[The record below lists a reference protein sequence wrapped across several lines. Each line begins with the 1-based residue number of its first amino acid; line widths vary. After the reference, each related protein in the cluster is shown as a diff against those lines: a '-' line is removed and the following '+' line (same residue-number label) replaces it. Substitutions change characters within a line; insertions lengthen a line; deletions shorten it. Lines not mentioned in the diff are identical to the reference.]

1 MNGQTNRKEL
11 RHDRH
16 TVSLLTDHMVFAPK
30 YRGKILTGD
39 VAMITEGILCKT
51 CKELGIEIIEIAVNP
66 DHVHIFFK
74 YPPKYSLSFIAKR
87 LKGRT
92 SRILRKE
99 FPHLREW
106 CGEHMWAPSCF
117 HGSVGNG
124 WDVVSKYIETQDHT
138 MLKTLA
144 TGIVLK
150 SGVCDCNMR
159 LFSCSYQAIGDSN
172 NYIYSLKIGAYLE

>member
-1 MNGQTNRKEL
+1 MNYQFMISFTLLLPHALK
-11 RHDRH
+11 DRSYCVNYG
-16 TVSLLTDHMVFAPK
+16 TTVFAPK
-30 YRGKILTGD
+30 YRGKILIGD
-39 VAMITEGILCKT
+39 VAMITEGIICKT

-99 FPHLREW
+99 FPHLKEW

-124 WDVVSKYIETQDHT
+124 WDVVS
-138 MLKTLA
+138 
-144 TGIVLK
+144 
-150 SGVCDCNMR
+150 S
-159 LFSCSYQAIGDSN
+159 
-172 NYIYSLKIGAYLE
+172 

>member
-1 MNGQTNRKEL
+1 MSDRKMEL

-16 TVSLLTDHMVFAPK
+16 TVSLLSDHMVFAPK

-39 VAMITEGILCKT
+39 VAMITEGIICKT
-51 CKELGIEIIEIAVNP
+51 CKELDIEIIEISVNP

-99 FPHLREW
+99 FPHLKEW

-124 WDVVSKYIETQDHT
+124 WDVVSKYIETQDVHHA
-138 MLKTLA
+138 KYA
-144 TGIVLK
+144 
-150 SGVCDCNMR
+150 
-159 LFSCSYQAIGDSN
+159 SYRPRT
-172 NYIYSLKIGAYLE
+172 

>member
-1 MNGQTNRKEL
+1 MNMKEL

-30 YRGKILTGD
+30 YRGKILTD
-39 VAMITEGILCKT
+39 NVAMITEGIICKT

-99 FPHLREW
+99 FPHLVEW
-106 CGEHMWAPSCF
+106 CGEHMWAPS
-117 HGSVGNG
+117 GSVGSG
-124 WDVVSKYIETQDHT
+124 WDVVSKYIETQDVHHA
-138 MLKTLA
+138 KNA
-144 TGIVLK
+144 SYRPRDLK
-150 SGVCDCNMR
+150 SGVCD
-159 LFSCSYQAIGDSN
+159 
-172 NYIYSLKIGAYLE
+172 

>member
-1 MNGQTNRKEL
+1 MDQRTNRKEL

-30 YRGKILTGD
+30 YRGKILIGE
-39 VAMITEGILCKT
+39 VALITELCMT
-51 CKELGIEIIEIAVNP
+51 CKELDIEIAVNP

-87 LKGRT
+87 LKDRT

-99 FPHLREW
+99 FPHLKEF
-106 CGEHMWAPSCF
+106 CDEHLWAPSCY

-124 WDVVSKYIETQDHT
+124 WEVVEKYIQTQDKHNAKPT
-138 MLKTLA
+138 A
-144 TGIVLK
+144 TGLVLK
-150 SGVCDCNMR
+150 SGV
-159 LFSCSYQAIGDSN
+159 
-172 NYIYSLKIGAYLE
+172 